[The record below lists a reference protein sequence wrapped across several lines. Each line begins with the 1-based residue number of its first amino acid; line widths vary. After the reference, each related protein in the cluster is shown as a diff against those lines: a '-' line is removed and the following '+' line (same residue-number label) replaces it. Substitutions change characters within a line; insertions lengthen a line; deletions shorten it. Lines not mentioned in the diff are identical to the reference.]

1 MALKNSQIR
10 YLRGLCHT
18 LKPVISVGQKGLSDA
33 LLAELD
39 GALTHHELVKVK
51 IAAEDRDGRDALGV
65 DLAARTGAEMVQ
77 KVGHVVCLFRRNAE
91 KPRVALPD

>member
-1 MALKNSQIR
+1 MALSNSQLR

-39 GALTHHELVKVK
+39 AALTHHELVKVK
-51 IAAEDRDGRDALGV
+51 IGAEDRDARDALGV